1 MDIVA
6 EALEK
11 SAKQNEKFKS
21 INVEKLIDL
30 EFDIGTL
37 LATDRNDLNVKELRF
52 VWFSLLGT

>member
-21 INVEKLIDL
+21 ITVEKLIDL
-30 EFDIGTL
+30 EFDVGTL
-37 LATDRNDLNVKELRF
+37 LASDRNDLNIKELRY
-52 VWFSLLGT
+52 VYLI